1 MVGFCY
7 YYFVS
12 LPRKALEEAS
22 ALQASELFVPTENV
36 QAVRDEVVDVTEF
49 EKKYRIVNRQN

>member
-7 YYFVS
+7 YYFVA

-22 ALQASELFVPTENV
+22 ALQASELFVP
-36 QAVRDEVVDVTEF
+36 AVIVLADEVHLDVTEF
-49 EKKYRIVNRQN
+49 EKKYRIV